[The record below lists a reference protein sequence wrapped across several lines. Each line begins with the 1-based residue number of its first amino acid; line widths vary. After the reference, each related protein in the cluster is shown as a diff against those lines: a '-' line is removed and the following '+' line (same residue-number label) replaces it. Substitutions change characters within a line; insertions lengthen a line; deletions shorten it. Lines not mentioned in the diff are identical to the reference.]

1 MFTTLEHL
9 EHHIKSQK
17 RENFLSSFGREIKG
31 FTLFFVIVLIINSI
45 VVNAQLYQEAI
56 VSIVSE
62 FTGSTDTTITAQIAW
77 WFRSQT
83 SSWDKIVDE
92 EFLQKKIQLDYIT
105 QSVDAMN
112 IVRSDDF
119 VSEEIIKNSLQENLS
134 SYNLDF
140 NLLPPTDR
148 IIIPTINLNAPLL
161 QSSFTK
167 NIDSI
172 TKDDFNKDLTKWV
185 VQYPTTPKAWAG
197 GNTLIFGHTS
207 VESRKGNPYST
218 IFSKLPKLL
227 SWDTLQIVQNGKLY
241 EYAVIAKVIVA
252 PDKVNA
258 EYLKYTNGNYLTLLG
273 CYPLWS
279 DKQRILII
287 GKMKDI
293 KN

>member
-1 MFTTLEHL
+1 
-9 EHHIKSQK
+9 
-17 RENFLSSFGREIKG
+17 
-31 FTLFFVIVLIINSI
+31 
-45 VVNAQLYQEAI
+45 
-56 VSIVSE
+56 
-62 FTGSTDTTITAQIAW
+62 
-77 WFRSQT
+77 
-83 SSWDKIVDE
+83 
-92 EFLQKKIQLDYIT
+92 
-105 QSVDAMN
+105 MN